1 MPMAAAVQFLAIAR
15 LTAIEA
21 IRRPVF
27 WLVALSAIAGI
38 VLMPLLLNYTLGDS
52 ARIIRDS
59 ALALYF
65 VGGLLL
71 AAYAAGETLARELR
85 RGTAAA
91 ILAKPVARPV
101 FFLAKA
107 GGIAAALFLY
117 SVAAL
122 AATLLSVR
130 AGASELR
137 LDWAAAGPALL
148 ALLLAPALA
157 GAWNHRTRRPFT
169 SAAFF
174 LLLAFLLLAVAI
186 AAFFQTPLDRLV
198 FPDNFSW
205 PILRVGLLLYF
216 CLGMVVALATA
227 LATRLQVTPVLLLTA
242 GLFLFGLMG
251 DYFLGPHLA
260 GSLAA
265 RAAYA
270 LLPNV
275 QAFWLLDALD
285 AAAPIPPA
293 YLVGAA
299 AYAAAWSAACLA
311 LGAAAFHRLEI
322 S

>member
-1 MPMAAAVQFLAIAR
+1 MPAAAQFSAIAR
-15 LTAIEA
+15 LAALEA

-27 WLVALSAIAGI
+27 LLVSLSCVAGI
-38 VLMPLLLNYTLGDS
+38 ALMPLLLNYTLGDS

-71 AAYAAGETLARELR
+71 AATAASETLARELR
-85 RGTAAA
+85 RGTAATV
-91 ILAKPVARPV
+91 LAKPVPRAV

-107 GGIAAALFLY
+107 AGIAAALALFSL
-117 SVAAL
+117 AAL
-122 AATLLSVR
+122 AATLLAVR

-137 LDWAAAGPALL
+137 LDWTAEAPALL

-157 GAWNHRTRRPFT
+157 GAWNHRTRRPFA

-174 LLLAFLLLAVAI
+174 LLLAFLLLAI
-186 AAFFQTPLDRLV
+186 LAAAGFRTPIDRLA
-198 FPDNFSW
+198 FPLNFSW
-205 PILRVGLLLYF
+205 SLLRVGLLLYF
-216 CLGMVVALATA
+216 CLAMVVALAAA
-227 LATRLQVTPVLLLTA
+227 LATRLQATPVLLLSS
-242 GLFLFGLMG
+242 GFFLFGLMG
-251 DYFLGPHLA
+251 DSFLGPRLA
-260 GSLAA
+260 SSLAA

-285 AAAPIPPA
+285 AATPIPPA
-293 YLVGAA
+293 YLALAA

-311 LGAAAFHRLEI
+311 LGAASFQKLEI